1 MTENRDVLFYFII
14 LYFPNHKIITVSNGS
29 FRKTTGLILSIIS
42 LSSIQSNSSIY
53 LLILFIHSLFKSCTT
68 NITTFTKIPHLL
80 YFSISFKYSPFY
92 PSPPS
97 LSPISFPNGRFIHSI
112 FIIFNQSMQVPVLVL
127 SIFYSFY
134 PSLSIDQNTKR
145 ESGRKVQIGNI
156 QAAKVIQSSH
166 FHLLIRL

>member
-1 MTENRDVLFYFII
+1 
-14 LYFPNHKIITVSNGS
+14 
-29 FRKTTGLILSIIS
+29 
-42 LSSIQSNSSIY
+42 
-53 LLILFIHSLFKSCTT
+53 
-68 NITTFTKIPHLL
+68 
-80 YFSISFKYSPFY
+80 
-92 PSPPS
+92 
-97 LSPISFPNGRFIHSI
+97 
-112 FIIFNQSMQVPVLVL
+112 MQVPVLVL